1 MNLNQKNIKPVQ
13 YCYIIL
19 YNYDVIDY
27 DIICHVTQYCLQL
40 CFSPVTIWQHYGDIY
55 ARSQLIFKLQTE

>member
-1 MNLNQKNIKPVQ
+1 MNLIQKKFKTAN

-27 DIICHVTQYCLQL
+27 DIICHVTQYCM
-40 CFSPVTIWQHYGDIY
+40 
-55 ARSQLIFKLQTE
+55 QLI